1 MHLRKFA
8 VSVSLK
14 CDGRS
19 KHLIVKFTK
28 ITNGQNSVQH
38 VSVRVFVCA
47 RGYLDLVEGWIMGSV
62 TEQHATL

>member
-19 KHLIVKFTK
+19 KHLIVKLTK
-28 ITNGQNSVQH
+28 ITNGQNSA
-38 VSVRVFVCA
+38 VFVCA
-47 RGYLDLVEGWIMGSV
+47 GGYLDLVEGWIMGSV
-62 TEQHATL
+62 TEKHVTL